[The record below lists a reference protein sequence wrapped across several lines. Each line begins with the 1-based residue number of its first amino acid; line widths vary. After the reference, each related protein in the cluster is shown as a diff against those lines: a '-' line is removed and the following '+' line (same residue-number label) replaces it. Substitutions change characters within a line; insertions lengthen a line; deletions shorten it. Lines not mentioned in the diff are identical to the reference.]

1 MADPSEQGPAPDEQ
15 ARNLCVV
22 RFFTEGQSGAV
33 RSALG
38 GRYRPGGSDPE
49 QIISNRIRC

>member
-1 MADPSEQGPAPDEQ
+1 MADPSEQ
-15 ARNLCVV
+15 V
-22 RFFTEGQSGAV
+22 RRRTNRLEIYAWFGSLRRDSPGAV
-33 RSALG
+33 RPALG